1 MNINYIYKIIKKIY
15 TKTKWNYYKNIIS
28 EIKKKNKF
36 YLLKESTQLVCLK
49 FYNED
54 KLNDNKLYWSFEIK
68 PLEKAYYIRKLTL
81 TKKQIILFINNLFI
95 ENKTPYEYYKDIKHN
110 FLDLLYTQQQN
121 NFIIYLHF
129 WDDKNIQSH
138 FENMSVYQNLLL
150 TNIEVF
156 RFYYYQNRNNFSS
169 YFKNSNNDDNIKK
182 SINNFTDFINFYK
195 KIPLNIREKII
206 IFSGMILQSLGT
218 TYTNDIDILI
228 VAPNESVKNDFLKYK
243 NELNK
248 NIDYYILFNDNEWYN
263 NKGLCSLHCK
273 HILSKYL
280 PEKSGAFDISEII
293 GNPEHHFYFFGIKMI
308 SIDFTVNRL
317 KRRSTSTSY
326 CDLLNLERINNYNI
340 GKLCIPN
347 YNYSKHAT
355 ITPLF
360 NMQNNIRIV
369 IKKYY
374 NDWFK
379 INLSIDYLEKKIPNC
394 FNNSL
399 DVFKSKNI
407 ESNNSIINSY
417 INIFY
422 LIYKKIIASFNTYSA
437 IKQIKSKNIINISVG
452 NTKISKYLSDKKNN
466 VTDILLIDLINKKNN
481 LKLLEKYDV
490 ITFFQGIEN
499 NFPSIFL
506 KLQYIKSKYFIITKI
521 NDQVKLNDKN
531 EAYYQYQN
539 LTLIKFVYNNEY
551 IFEYCEG
558 IFGLQHGYTYK
569 YYTDNELINL
579 FKNQNYNCIK
589 NISFQDIY
597 GKKNKFQ
604 EILKCYSLFIF
615 KKEDL

>member
-15 TKTKWNYYKNIIS
+15 NKTKWNYYKNIIS
-28 EIKKKNKF
+28 EIKKKKDF
-36 YLLKESTQLVCLK
+36 SLLKESTQLVCLK
-49 FYNED
+49 FYNEH
-54 KLNDNKLYWSFEIK
+54 KLLDNKLYWSFEIK
-68 PLEKAYYIRKLTL
+68 PLKKAYYIRKLIL
-81 TKKQIILFINNLFI
+81 TKKQLILFINNLFMDG
-95 ENKTPYEYYKDIKHN
+95 KSPYEYYKDIKHI
-110 FLDLLYTQQQN
+110 FLDLSYTKQNN

-129 WDDKNIQSH
+129 WNDENH
-138 FENMSVYQNLLL
+138 ENMTTYQNLLL
-150 TNIEVF
+150 TNIEVL
-156 RFYYYQNRNNFSS
+156 RFYNYQNTNNFCS
-169 YFKNSNNDDNIKK
+169 YLKNLTNLDIKK
-182 SINNFTDFINFYK
+182 SVDNFINFIEFYK
-195 KIPLNIREKII
+195 QIPLNIREKII
-206 IFSGMILQSLGT
+206 IFSGMILHSLGT

-228 VAPNESVKNDFLKYK
+228 IAPNESVKYNFLKYK

-248 NIDYYILFNDNEWYN
+248 LITIDYHILFNDNEWYN
-263 NKGLCSLHCK
+263 NEGKCYVHCK
-273 HILSKYL
+273 HILNKFL

-317 KRRSTSTSY
+317 KRRSTSTAY

-347 YNYSKHAT
+347 YNYSLHTT
-355 ITPLF
+355 ITPLWNTQNYIRMKIKIYYKKWF
-360 NMQNNIRIV
+360 N
-369 IKKYY
+369 
-374 NDWFK
+374 
-379 INLSIDYLEKKIPNC
+379 INLSDEYLEKKFPNC
-394 FNNSL
+394 SNNSL
-399 DVFKSKNI
+399 DVFNSKNI
-407 ESNNSIINSY
+407 ISNNLIINSY

-422 LIYKKIIASFNTYSA
+422 LIYKKIIASFDTYIA
-437 IKQIKSKNIINISVG
+437 IKQINSKNIINISVG

-521 NDQVKLNDKN
+521 NDYVKLNDKN
-531 EAYYQYQN
+531 EAYYQYQD
-539 LTLIKFVYNNEY
+539 LTLIKLVYNNEY

-558 IFGLQHGYTYK
+558 MFGLQHGYTYK

-589 NISFQDIY
+589 NISFKDIY
-597 GKKNKFQ
+597 KKKIKFQ
-604 EILKCYSLFIF
+604 EILKCYTLFIF
-615 KKEDL
+615 QKEAL